1 VAKSTARRVEEQGR
15 LFWAWLLTLPIIAL
29 FAASWVFGAPWPSRM
44 RLHLALVGLAFPVV
58 FVVGE
63 PLFRNAVEARRRGAL
78 NLTVLL
84 ATATVVGYVSGIVA
98 LLAPIPSLA
107 GVSAV
112 VVSTYL
118 SLRYL
123 LNWD

>member
-1 VAKSTARRVEEQGR
+1 
-15 LFWAWLLTLPIIAL
+15 
-29 FAASWVFGAPWPSRM
+29 M

-63 PLFRNAVEARRRGAL
+63 PLFHHALEARRRGTLDATFAL
-78 NLTVLL
+78 
-84 ATATVVGYVSGIVA
+84 AAATVVGYLSGIVA
-98 LLAPIPSLA
+98 LVAPIPSLA

-123 LNWD
+123 LDWD